1 MGQIDLREWSEWT
14 HSLCTTLLIYSK
26 RVIFAIRPT
35 AQRICSILYSD
46 HNIAYRVVFM
56 SVGKCHRR
64 SDLQC
69 LVVRGSV

>member
-1 MGQIDLREWSEWT
+1 MDAQFMFHT
-14 HSLCTTLLIYSK
+14 FNLLKKSY
-26 RVIFAIRPT
+26 FAIRPT